1 MNKCEICYPP
11 AAVTPTPREFPSW
24 VDSIPKQ
31 GIICW
36 VWDGDENCKVLRI
49 VYQCVKS
56 QNYPFDVD
64 DTRYANAVPA
74 TLNEIMMHT
83 MEYSNA

>member
-1 MNKCEICYPP
+1 MSKCEICYPP
-11 AAVTPTPREFPSW
+11 VAVTPTPREFPSW

-64 DTRYANAVPA
+64 DTRYKNAVPA